1 LALSLSTGYEIPT
14 TTSQTNWNTAYNNR
28 ITSATS
34 PLTITSNALSLGT
47 VPVSSGGTGATTFA
61 TNNVLLGNGTSALQ
75 VVAPGT
81 SGNVLTSNGTTWT
94 SAAAGVPY
102 SGATGAVDLGAFDL
116 KVNGLTV
123 GRGKEGVA
131 SNTAIGFASL
141 ASNTTTGV
149 NNTGIGY
156 AALSANTNGSNN
168 TASGFGALNVNQG
181 GSHNSAYGHRSLLAN
196 VSGGMN
202 TSMGSFSLSANTAS
216 NNTAFGYGA
225 LANNVGGTNNVAQ
238 GGNSL
243 SNNISGSD
251 NTAIGMNGMLMN
263 TTGSYNT
270 TLGSLADI
278 NANNLSNSI
287 ALGYGARVL
296 ASNTI
301 QLGSDGSSLTLG
313 GNTYTTTAI
322 SNVRT
327 SGTLTLKDVTYP
339 NTHRSTAGDVLTISN
354 TGTASWAAPS
364 TTATSYSGTLPI
376 ANGGTNSTATATNG
390 GVGYGTGT
398 AHAYTSA
405 GTSGQVMISAGAAA
419 PTWATL
425 QAGSAITISNSG
437 GVITIAAAI
446 RPISDEF
453 TATAGQTVFT
463 LSQTPL
469 TNPTTSPVRPN
480 VWMFI
485 NGVRTKNLAYA
496 VSGTTVT
503 YTASSNNSYT
513 LVVGDRI
520 QFDYA
525 Y

>member
-1 LALSLSTGYEIPT
+1 
-14 TTSQTNWNTAYNNR
+14 
-28 ITSATS
+28 
-34 PLTITSNALSLGT
+34 
-47 VPVSSGGTGATTFA
+47 
-61 TNNVLLGNGTSALQ
+61 
-75 VVAPGT
+75 
-81 SGNVLTSNGTTWT
+81 VLT
-94 SAAAGVPY
+94 
-102 SGATGAVDLGAFDL
+102 
-116 KVNGLTV
+116 VNGS
-123 GRGKEGVA
+123 GVA
-131 SNTAIGFASL
+131 S
-141 ASNTTTGV
+141 
-149 NNTGIGY
+149 
-156 AALSANTNGSNN
+156 
-168 TASGFGALNVNQG
+168 
-181 GSHNSAYGHRSLLAN
+181 
-196 VSGGMN
+196 
-202 TSMGSFSLSANTAS
+202 
-216 NNTAFGYGA
+216 
-225 LANNVGGTNNVAQ
+225 
-238 GGNSL
+238 
-243 SNNISGSD
+243 
-251 NTAIGMNGMLMN
+251 
-263 TTGSYNT
+263 
-270 TLGSLADI
+270 
-278 NANNLSNSI
+278 
-287 ALGYGARVL
+287 
-296 ASNTI
+296 
-301 QLGSDGSSLTLG
+301 
-313 GNTYTTTAI
+313 
-322 SNVRT
+322 
-327 SGTLTLKDVTYP
+327 
-339 NTHRSTAGDVLTISN
+339 
-354 TGTASWAAPS
+354 WATPS
-364 TTATSYSGTLPI
+364 TTATAYSGTLPI